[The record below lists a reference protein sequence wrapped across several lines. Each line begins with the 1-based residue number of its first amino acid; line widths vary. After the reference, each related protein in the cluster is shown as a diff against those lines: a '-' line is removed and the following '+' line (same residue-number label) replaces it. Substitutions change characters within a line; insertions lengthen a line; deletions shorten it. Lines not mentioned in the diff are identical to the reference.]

1 MAGNK
6 SNQNQEK
13 MRLTNRLK
21 KTSGRFLKGLSGR
34 RVTAGSWQKMAAGFV
49 LFSVIFAVLVVM
61 CPVRAAAADG
71 YWKLRR
77 TVVYKP
83 EYSNQ
88 HQPGEGYWQEVINAN
103 VAENEQ
109 STQVKS
115 YQYLGGE
122 DRLTSEIGAVSKCDS
137 PPETIQAGEKIEL
150 HFSMNVS
157 FTEYTYDSVVIG
169 CEYSYFHDSPDFLDK
184 HPGNR
189 SGIDAEPVTA
199 GGPIKCY
206 YDAHPDPYDPGN
218 VDACDVYITFPEMQA
233 DSKNFFVHFRGV
245 TGSVNWEYEWVSA
258 ESVPAVMPPGE
269 EESRENPRESAA
281 PPSGGS
287 SGNASGQN
295 GGSSSGN
302 VSGGS
307 SSGGSSSGSSGQ
319 SSWNIEDDWD
329 HHHEEWEEHADP
341 FDTIWRSFLDWL
353 AALLFGAGIG
363 GTLGGGLGGAAGG
376 AAGGAVGGFPG
387 GPEGGTPKGPGK
399 GETPGRRP
407 WIYEDRSSAP
417 KDWNISRDGDIS
429 YRDPVTDEYEKF
441 ELTGYDPE
449 TGEPQ
454 YINQRGLP
462 YTESMIRENYE
473 NRSRNSENLRQD
485 EETGKRWAEE
495 QREQNRAKW
504 DLERETGRTETS
516 EAWKEDQAKLK
527 REEYLDDL
535 AWKHGKKAG
544 DLKGIKKDI
553 LQKEQKEAKEFAE
566 QMAKDEY
573 YGAAE
578 KTAEQVEQASDIAI
592 DVLGEVTGPVG
603 KNIKNAYNFA
613 KPGLKNLAEAKAE
626 GKDVYGQ
633 MEALAYGT
641 AEGAINVLQ
650 NEVDGIGMKV
660 GGDTL
665 KAGLDAHRKGE
676 DVGAAMEAATFKS
689 VQEVAIEKGFSFLGK
704 KASDYATAGKTQSV
718 GAIIDSAG
726 EGGLSFKNLAGN
738 TAKSE
743 VLMKKAKLASDT
755 LKQIQNT
762 EKVLKVTETLTKDI
776 YLAANDDNFTASAEA
791 TQAYVH
797 NARMDTEFGKQISR
811 KHAMMREKG
820 LMKD

>member
-1 MAGNK
+1 MTGNAA
-6 SNQNQEK
+6 
-13 MRLTNRLK
+13 R
-21 KTSGRFLKGLSGR
+21 
-34 RVTAGSWQKMAAGFV
+34 QKQMKNSLRNGFI
-49 LFSVIFAVLVVM
+49 LFSVIFAVLAVM

-88 HQPGEGYWQEVINAN
+88 HQPGEAYWQEVINAN

-109 STQVKS
+109 SVQVKS

-137 PPETIQAGEKIEL
+137 PPETIQAGERIKL

-157 FTEYTYDSVVIG
+157 FTVYTYDNAVIG
-169 CEYSYFHDSPDFLDK
+169 CEYSYFYDSPDYLDK
-184 HPGNR
+184 HPGNS

-206 YDAHPDPYDPGN
+206 YDSDPDPYDPKN
-218 VDACDVYITFPEMQA
+218 VEACDVYITFPEMQA

-245 TGSVNWEYEWVSA
+245 TGSVNWEYEWIGA
-258 ESVPAVMPPGE
+258 ESAPAVE
-269 EESRENPRESAA
+269 ETIQDIGHENSEDP
-281 PPSGGS
+281 
-287 SGNASGQN
+287 

-302 VSGGS
+302 AGSGNSGASSGS
-307 SSGGSSSGSSGQ
+307 TSSGTASGNTSGNVTGGSSSGSSSQ
-319 SSWNIEDDWD
+319 SGGGSSSNGSGSPYDRED
-329 HHHEEWEEHADP
+329 HHHEEWDHHADT
-341 FDTIWRSFLDWL
+341 FDSVWRSFIDWL

-553 LQKEQKEAKEFAE
+553 LQKEQNEAKKFAE
-566 QMAKDEY
+566 QMAKDDY

-689 VQEVAIEKGFSFLGK
+689 VQEAAIEKGFSFLGK